1 MTEGSR
7 VVWSEGLFLR
17 PQHFQQQ
24 DRHAAAQL
32 RALLRTRPRQAWGF
46 VALRLDPSALEAGQV
61 AVAEAEGLFPDGTA
75 FRIPAEAPAPP
86 PVTVGRATPAGAVLL
101 GV

>member
-24 DRHAAAQL
+24 DRHAGAGLRMLL
-32 RALLRTRPRQAWGF
+32 RARPRQAWGF
-46 VALRLDPSALEAGQV
+46 VALRLDAAALDAGQV
-61 AVAEAEGLFPDGTA
+61 GVAEAEGILPDGTA
-75 FRIPAEAPAPP
+75 FRI
-86 PVTVGRATPAGAVLL
+86 
-101 GV
+101 